1 MSVFSDQWLVRLAT
15 VGVLAAA
22 LGLSACG
29 RKSPLDPPPSAAMP
43 MQEPIPGQTPGQVP
57 GQPPGVAQPAGLPQQ
72 AQPVIAGRESRPGA
86 PPPSGSGG
94 PFFLDWLLN

>member
-1 MSVFSDQWLVRLAT
+1 LVRLAA

-29 RKSPLDPPPSAAMP
+29 RKGPLDPPPSAAIP
-43 MQEPIPGQTPGQVP
+43 MQEPIPGQAPGPVSD
-57 GQPPGVAQPAGLPQQ
+57 VAQPTGRQQ
-72 AQPVIAGRESRPGA
+72 PADSVIAGRESTPGA
-86 PPPSGSGG
+86 PPPSGRGG